1 MDVSSSYDFS
11 YDTYDTSYDTYD
23 TSYEVDRLLG
33 ASPPGW
39 RVETPASAS
48 RTLPT
53 FAEDKEAKE
62 EVSNVHMISL

>member
-11 YDTYDTSYDTYD
+11 YDTYDTSY
-23 TSYEVDRLLG
+23 EVDRLLG
-33 ASPPGW
+33 SSPPGW
-39 RVETPASAS
+39 RVETPASAT

-62 EVSNVHMISL
+62 EVSNVDMISL

>member
-11 YDTYDTSYDTYD
+11 YDTCD

-33 ASPPGW
+33 SSPPGW
-39 RVETPASAS
+39 RVESPASAT

-62 EVSNVHMISL
+62 EVSNVDMISL

>member
-11 YDTYDTSYDTYD
+11 YDTYDTSY
-23 TSYEVDRLLG
+23 EVDRLLG
-33 ASPPGW
+33 SSPPGW
-39 RVETPASAS
+39 RVESPASAT

-62 EVSNVHMISL
+62 EVSNVAMISL